1 MKRKPRRNIQKDI
14 PLSHILR
21 RFLLFLRFSR
31 KDIPRSHILKRFLL
45 FLRFSRMMLILFPM
59 NVMRK
64 TALKSEDYTP
74 IQQGGYYSGQY

>member
-1 MKRKPRRNIQKDI
+1 MKRQPRRNIQKDI

-45 FLRFSRMMLILFPM
+45 FLRFLRMMLM
-59 NVMRK
+59 NLMRK
-64 TALKSEDYTP
+64 IALNSEDHTP